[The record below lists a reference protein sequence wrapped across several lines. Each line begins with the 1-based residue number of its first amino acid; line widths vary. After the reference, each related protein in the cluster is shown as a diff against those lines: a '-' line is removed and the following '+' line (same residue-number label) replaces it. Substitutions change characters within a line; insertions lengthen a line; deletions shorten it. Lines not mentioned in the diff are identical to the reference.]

1 MDNVFQFRDQ
11 LIERYG
17 SFSRSFVRIAAPDI
31 QAEVEHQYAQGRYW
45 PEPLV
50 QINPNY
56 QRQGT
61 VQQLVEQ
68 GILDSACADIFQ
80 AGKTE
85 GSPQPLHLYKHQMEA
100 LAKGQGR
107 QSYVVTTGTGSG
119 KSLSFF
125 IPIIDRI
132 LKARKSDGKT
142 RTRAIVIYPMNALAN
157 SQLEEL
163 DKFLHGYAPEL
174 RPFTVK
180 RYTGQE
186 SKAER
191 SAIAD
196 DPPDILLTNFM
207 MLEYILTRFDEVD
220 RRVVEHCEG
229 LEFLVLDE
237 LHTYRGRQGADVALL
252 VRRLRERLK
261 AGQLVCIG
269 TSATMS
275 SSGSQADRNRV
286 VAEVAS
292 KLFGTTISEQDVIGE
307 TLERVTNPLKDV
319 SAIRPELPAA
329 ITREQDIWADFDAFR
344 NDPLSIWVE
353 LNLGIELPADE
364 PPRRARPMML
374 EEASRRLAEDSGCQ
388 PEAARAALQRFLVAA
403 HDVRTPQG
411 RPPFAFKLHQFISG
425 PGKVL
430 TTLEARGKRHV
441 TLDAQRFAPG
451 RQQENV
457 LLYPTHFCRD
467 CGQEYLPVWHSPQP
481 VSFSSREIDDIA
493 AEDDASYGFLCPLVP
508 GQQYGGLLEDLPETW
523 IDLSRSEPKVKPAY
537 KNAVP
542 YMVTVDAK
550 GQTGSGTEFWFIPGK
565 YRFCLNCGTTHE
577 AHGKDANRL
586 SSLSGEGRSSA
597 TTMIALAALQQLFML
612 PEPAPGQPDPR
623 KLLGFTDNRQ
633 DAALQA
639 GHFNDFIFLL
649 TLRAGLV
656 GALQSSG
663 GQLDE
668 EHLAESVFKALGFQG
683 VDEATLVE
691 YLRTPK
697 LMGLAR
703 QEAQRTL
710 RFIIAYRLL
719 RDLRHGWRYNN
730 PNLDQLSLLQIRYR
744 DLDAFCAEASI
755 FTASG
760 ILAGLTAAQRTS
772 LYELLFD
779 TLRRHLCLESR
790 YLDPVEQDKARTSA
804 HTYLNERW
812 AFAPDEKLDTGRYL
826 ILGKRPE
833 YRGKPRTDLVTG
845 GPRSRLLR
853 QIKTAAFWRDSTC
866 ASEVAHW
873 KDAEWTELI
882 EALLESAKHYGYV
895 QRHPIDAQLAGWRLN
910 AAALD
915 WCLIA
920 DQPQTDS
927 SRINQYFRALYLGI
941 ADLLQQPS
949 HPLFDFEAQ
958 EHTAQVDAPRR
969 QLLEQRFRYTEKDR
983 QDWAQNP
990 AHEAPLERLPVMFCS
1005 PTMELGV
1012 DISALNTVY
1021 LRNVPPTPAN
1031 YAQRSGR
1038 AGRSGQ
1044 QALVITYCAALSP
1057 HDQWFFHNAEQM
1069 VHGVVRAPTLDLTN
1083 RDLIDSHL
1091 QAVWLASTQVPL
1103 DDSIAPILDLDQPGK
1118 PLKQPLHEA
1127 LLAPAVQQRALASA
1141 QRVIDQLAGELEGC
1155 AWFTQDY
1162 VRQVI
1167 DNAAQAFS
1175 GALERWRVLF
1185 DATRQQMDM
1194 ADRIVKS
1201 HTASHTERQNAQRRY
1216 GDAARQYAVLLKSGN
1231 GQNNDFYTYR
1241 YLASQGFL
1249 PGYNFPRL
1257 PLMAWIP
1264 ARGGQTANGKDDEG
1278 SMVSRPRFLALSE
1291 FGPRSLI
1298 YHQGRMYRVV
1308 RAKLNVGNTDHISG
1322 NSQLATIAS
1331 LVCSQ
1336 CGYGHLGEP
1345 GGEQPLVNRCENCDA
1360 LLTEHDWVRELYR
1373 IETVETV
1380 ATERI
1385 SINDEERQRQGFE
1398 LQTTYRFLPGPDGR
1412 IQQQKAVIRQSDEL
1426 LGELTYAPAAQ
1437 IWRINRGW
1445 RRRKDKEQLGFYIN
1459 PITGTWSKQ
1468 DAPDAEDDKGSDD
1481 ALMERVPNQ
1490 RIVPFVEDHR
1500 NLLILRPQQA
1510 LSLEAMA
1517 TLQAA
1522 LKRGIEMTFQI
1533 EESELVAEPLP
1544 KSDERRALLFYE
1556 AAEGGAGVLTRLAN
1570 NPADLALVADKAL
1583 QLIHYRSPL
1592 NGVWALDDLP
1602 SLEPSN
1608 ELGNHQCEAG
1618 CYQCLLSYFN
1628 QPDHEHINRRNADV
1642 LKLLVALANAQVQP
1656 PMDGPTAA
1664 APGASADETLDAW
1677 LTALR
1682 HAGAIQP
1689 DALNVP
1695 VNNGAAI
1702 AAAQYKASRALVFLS
1717 KVDEQ
1722 TTSVLQDKGW
1732 QVLDF
1737 SDASHWSQ
1745 QFAAH
1750 ADVFGSKE

>member
-56 QRQGT
+56 QRKGT
-61 VQQLVEQ
+61 VQNLAAQ
-68 GILDSACADIFQ
+68 GVLHAACAEIFQ
-80 AGKTE
+80 VGKSE
-85 GSPQPLHLYKHQMEA
+85 GSPEPLHLYKHQMEA
-100 LAKGQGR
+100 LAKGQER

-132 LKARKSDGKT
+132 LKAKQSDGKA

-163 DKFLHGYAPEL
+163 DKFLHGYAPER

-261 AGQLVCIG
+261 AEQLVCIG

-275 SSGSQADRNRV
+275 STGSQADRNRV
-286 VAEVAS
+286 VADVAS
-292 KLFGTTISEQDVIGE
+292 KLFGTQISEHDVISE

-319 SAIRPELPAA
+319 NAIRTELLAA
-329 ITREQDIWADFDAFR
+329 VTRKQDIWADFDAFR

-364 PPRRARPMML
+364 PPRRARPMTL
-374 EEASRRLAEDSGCQ
+374 EEASRRLAEDAGCQ
-388 PEAARAALQRFLVAA
+388 PEAARTALQRFLVAA

-430 TTLEARGKRHV
+430 TTLEERGKRHV

-467 CGQEYLPVWHSPQP
+467 CGQEYLPVWHTQQP
-481 VSFSSREIDDIA
+481 VSFSPREIDDIA

-523 IDLSRSEPKVKPAY
+523 IDLSRSEPKVKSAY

-550 GQTGSGTEFWFIPGK
+550 GQSGSGTEFWFIPGK
-565 YRFCLNCGTTHE
+565 FRFCLNCGTTHE

-597 TTMIALAALQQLFML
+597 TTMIALAALQQLFAL
-612 PEPAPGQPDPR
+612 SEPAPGQPDPR

-649 TLRAGLV
+649 TLRAGLI
-656 GALQSSG
+656 GALQGSG

-719 RDLRHGWRYNN
+719 RDLRRGWRFNN
-730 PNLDQLSLLQIRYR
+730 PNLDQLGLLRIRYR
-744 DLDAFCAEASI
+744 DLDAFCADASI
-755 FTASG
+755 FAANST
-760 ILAGLTAAQRTS
+760 LTKLTAVQRTV
-772 LYELLFD
+772 LFELLFD

-812 AFAPDEKLDTGRYL
+812 AFAPDEKLDTGRHL

-833 YRGKPRTDLVTG
+833 YKGKPRTDLVTG

-853 QIKTAAFWRDSTC
+853 QIKTDKLWRDSAC
-866 ASEVAHW
+866 ASEVIQW
-873 KDAEWTELI
+873 KDAEWVELI
-882 EALLESAKHYGYV
+882 EYMLKAAGNYGYV
-895 QRHPIDAQLAGWRLN
+895 QKHAIDSQLAGWRLN

-927 SRINQYFRALYLGI
+927 NRINQYFRTLYLGI
-941 ADLLQQPS
+941 ADLLRQPS

-1069 VHGVVRAPTLDLTN
+1069 VHGVVRAPTLDLSN

-1103 DDSIAPILDLDQPGK
+1103 DDSIAPMLDLDQPGK

-1127 LLAPAVQQRALASA
+1127 LRAQAVQQRALASA
-1141 QRVIDQLAGELEGC
+1141 DRVINQLEGELEGS
-1155 AWFTQDY
+1155 AWFTPDY

-1264 ARGGQTANGKDDEG
+1264 ARGGQTVNGKDDEG

-1412 IQQQKAVIRQSDEL
+1412 IQQQKATIQQGEDV

-1468 DAPDAEDDKGSDD
+1468 DAPDAEDDQGGDD
-1481 ALMERVPNQ
+1481 ALLEKVPNQ

-1500 NLLILRPQQA
+1500 NLLIFAPVHA
-1510 LSLEAMA
+1510 LPLEAMA

-1533 EESELVAEPLP
+1533 EESELVVEPLP

-1570 NPADLALVADKAL
+1570 NRDDLALVASNAL
-1583 QLIHYRSPL
+1583 QLIHYRKPQS
-1592 NGVWALDDLP
+1592 GIWTLDDLP
-1602 SLEPSN
+1602 SLEQTDA
-1608 ELGNHQCEAG
+1608 LGNHQCEAG

-1628 QPDHEHINRRNADV
+1628 QPDHEHINRRNADA

-1656 PMDGPTAA
+1656 VTSSPATV
-1664 APGASADETLDAW
+1664 ASTTSAYEPLDAW
-1677 LTALR
+1677 LSALR
-1682 HAGAIQP
+1682 QAGAVQP
-1689 DALNVP
+1689 DAVNVS
-1695 VNNGAAI
+1695 VNNGAAT
-1702 AAAQYKASRALVFLS
+1702 AAAQYKASRVLVFLS
-1717 KVDEQ
+1717 AVDQQ

-1737 SDASHWSQ
+1737 SDASRWPQ